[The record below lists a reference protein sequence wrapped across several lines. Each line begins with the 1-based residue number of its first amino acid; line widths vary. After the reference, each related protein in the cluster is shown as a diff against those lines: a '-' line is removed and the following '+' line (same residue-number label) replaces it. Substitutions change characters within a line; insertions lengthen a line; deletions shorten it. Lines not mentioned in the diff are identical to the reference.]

1 MKKVL
6 LLLVVAIATFT
17 LFGCKSTEYK
27 VDGEFMA
34 YEISTH
40 YGAPM
45 ITTVTVTIED
55 GEITGYYI
63 DALQSKKVQTAG
75 ADTEEDATDDKFQY
89 NWNAKT
95 KKELKFDYNMKPV
108 SEIGKE
114 WFEQAASIEAYML
127 ENGPDAVTKDADT
140 FIDNITGVSMKD
152 GGYTTLAKEAV
163 ELAKAGKFQ
172 AITWS
177 SSYGKPQVVSASMTV
192 DTKGVVTE
200 LKLDTLQS
208 DLSATFEFSW
218 KAKTKQELGFDY
230 NMKDASP
237 IGKEWFEQAD
247 TLTAYVMENG
257 WTMNSTPE
265 VTGVTV
271 TTTDYFKTFDS
282 LFTMAGD
289 SVK

>member
-1 MKKVL
+1 MKKVF
-6 LLLVVAIATFT
+6 LLLVLAVATFT
-17 LFGCKSTEYK
+17 LFACKPSDYK

-34 YEISTH
+34 YEINTH

-45 ITTVTVTIED
+45 ITTVTVTIEK
-55 GEITGYYI
+55 GKVTGYFI

-75 ADTEEDATDDKFQY
+75 ADTTEDATDDKFEFQ
-89 NWNAKT
+89 WNAKT

-114 WFEQAASIEAYML
+114 WFEQAASIEAFML
-127 ENGPDAVTKDADT
+127 EEGPGAVTENKDGY
-140 FIDNITGVSMKD
+140 IDNIADVSMKD
-152 GGYTTLAKEAV
+152 GGYTKLAAEAL

-177 SSYGKPQVVSASMTV
+177 TSYGKPQVVSAYMIV

-200 LKLDTLQS
+200 LFLDTLQS
-208 DLSATFEFSW
+208 DLSAEFAFSW
-218 KAKTKQELGFDY
+218 KAKTKQELKFDY
-230 NMKDASP
+230 NMKPASP
-237 IGKEWFEQAD
+237 IGKEWFEQAN
-247 TLTAYVMENG
+247 TLTDYVIANG
-257 WTMNSTPE
+257 WTLKGTPT
-265 VTGVTV
+265 VTGVTM
-271 TTTDYFKTFDS
+271 TTTDYYKTFDK